1 MRMDYCLNKCLFPSV
16 VFIQSLS
23 RVWLF
28 ATPWTAACQASLS
41 FTIFWSLEFAQTQV
55 SWVDDAIQPS
65 HPLLLSSPA
74 LNLSECQ
81 GLFHESVLCIRWPN
95 IGASAS
101 ASVLLMHIQCW
112 VSFRI
117 NGFVLCA
124 VQGTLKS
131 LLQHHNSK
139 TLIFQHSAF
148 FMVQLFTSVHDYWK
162 NHSFDYMDMD
172 LYIPRYCLCFLICCL
187 GLS

>member
-28 ATPWTAACQASLS
+28 ATPWTAAFQASLS
-41 FTIFWSLEFAQTQV
+41 FTISWSLEFAQTQV
-55 SWVDDAIQPS
+55 NWVDDAIQPS
-65 HPLLLSSPA
+65 HPLLFSSPA

-95 IGASAS
+95 IRASAS

-117 NGFVLCA
+117 NGFLCA

-139 TLIFQHSAF
+139 TLILQHSAF
-148 FMVQLFTSVHDYWK
+148 FMVQLFTSVHDHWK

-172 LYIPRYCLCFLICCL
+172 LYIPKYCLCFWYAV
-187 GLS
+187 